1 MLITTWNVL
10 HRVHAE
16 NWGELPVA
24 TFPDEAARVAAVVAR
39 VVARLQAGDTAVALQ
54 EVGGDVLAAL
64 PDLPGVS
71 RHVHRYPRVPR
82 RRDGQPTGARD
93 LHEHLVTL
101 VRGAGRLIHAETAA
115 SDPGKGLLIV
125 ETDDAAWVINVHLSH
140 GAAGEIQLRR
150 ALELSAPAA
159 RVVVVGDF
167 NATHPMV
174 SGWLP
179 QGWSL
184 APALPGGITRIGGD
198 GRPGR
203 WIDHVLVR
211 GGRAEVQEVV
221 DEPASDHWAVGAS
234 VDWGGRDDPGSP

>member
-16 NWGELPVA
+16 NWGELPVV

-39 VVARLQAGDTAVALQ
+39 IKACFAAGVEVVALQ

-71 RHVHRYPRVPR
+71 RHVHRYPRVPH

-93 LHEHLVTL
+93 PHEHLVTL
-101 VRGAGRLIHAETAA
+101 VRGQGRLIHAETAP
-115 SDPGKGLLIV
+115 SDSGKGLLIV
-125 ETDDAAWVINVHLSH
+125 SRDDGTWVVNVHLSH
-140 GAAGEIQLRR
+140 GSRGEAQLTR
-150 ALELSAPAA
+150 ALELSVPAE

-179 QGWSL
+179 EGWSL

-203 WIDHVLVR
+203 WIDHVWVR
-211 GGRAEVQEVV
+211 GGRAEVYEVV
-221 DEPASDHWAVGAS
+221 DDPASDHRAVHAAVVWGA
-234 VDWGGRDDPGSP
+234 G